1 MSKVYQIVT
10 DKVLEAM
17 KDGACPWRK
26 PWKGDSIRPFNAA
39 TGYEYN
45 GGNFFLLSLFNH
57 SMPAFLTMN
66 QIKKAGARIKA
77 GEEKKHFPVFYAK
90 WMDAKDANG
99 KDYQY
104 PIFRF
109 TLVWNIEQVENY
121 KLPKRCQPRTAE
133 LSQHTPVEAAEA
145 IVAGYKDGPK
155 LEEKQSSKAC
165 YSPLFDTVTVPLR
178 GQFDRGE
185 EYYSTL
191 FHELGHSTGHSKR
204 LNRKE
209 VTDPTFFGSHD
220 YSVEEMVAELTS
232 AFLCSVSGIDNTIEN
247 SAAYI
252 AGWQKKLKDDT
263 KLFWTAAQRAQKAA
277 DLILNR
283 TKQVIEKD
291 DE

>member
-10 DKVLEAM
+10 DKIVELLDKGEVA
-17 KDGACPWRK
+17 WQK
-26 PWKGDSIRPFNAA
+26 PWKGDAIRPFNAA

-45 GGNFFLLSLFNH
+45 GGNFFFLSMFGYA
-57 SMPAFLTMN
+57 MPAFLTLN

-90 WMDAKDANG
+90 WMDAKDSNG

-109 TLVWNIEQVENY
+109 TLVWNVEQVEGY
-121 KLPKRCQPRTAE
+121 KLPKRCQRVTA
-133 LSQHTPVEAAEA
+133 HDPIEAAES
-145 IVAGYKDGPK
+145 IVKGYKDGPK
-155 LEEKQSSKAC
+155 IDVKQSAHAC
-165 YSPLFDTVTVPLR
+165 YSPLFDTVTMPQL
-178 GQFDRGE
+178 GQFSKPE
-185 EYYSTL
+185 SYYSTF
-191 FHELGHSTGHSKR
+191 FHELGHSTGHAKR

-209 VTDPTFFGSHD
+209 VTDPTHFGSHD
-220 YSVEEMVAELTS
+220 YSVEEMVAELTA
-232 AFLCSVSGIDNTIEN
+232 AFLSSVAGIDNTIEN

-252 AGWQKKLKDDT
+252 AGWKSKLKDDT

-277 DLILNR
+277 DLILGR
-283 TKQVIEKD
+283 EKQIVKD